1 MRVTGLALAGAVLAL
16 AGCDNGAPPQN
27 VKKIVVGDSANVNK
41 LRTLSQQN
49 RDLALRRA
57 IQDDGQQC
65 KRIQSSREI
74 GDYKGMSMWTARCEG
89 ILGEGG
95 IGKVKRDLD
104 WAIFIAPTGDVQ
116 VRSCSHVA
124 QLGLPAC
131 DAGAASAP
139 APARP

>member
-1 MRVTGLALAGAVLAL
+1 MRFAGLVLAGAALAL
-16 AGCDNGAPPQN
+16 AGCDNGAPSPN
-27 VKKIVVGDSANVNK
+27 MKKIVVGDSAYVNK

-65 KRIQSSREI
+65 KRIRSSREI
-74 GDYKGMSMWTARCEG
+74 GDFKGMSMWTARC
-89 ILGEGG
+89 EGG

-131 DAGAASAP
+131 EPGAASAP
-139 APARP
+139 AAVRP